1 MLALLAFGSLI
12 LSLER
17 RRLLR
22 VLQLRTVGR
31 VVLLLLGTASLIGC
45 GSGWRTKAWSMNITA
60 TSGQLSAPSRRCSS
74 PRARPFGDIMP
85 HIGHVFGVPFQT
97 HASAYRCLRQ
107 NFLRL

>member
-60 TSGQLSAPSRRCSS
+60 TSGQLSRSVTALLISQCSDGQAAC
-74 PRARPFGDIMP
+74 PIE
-85 HIGHVFGVPFQT
+85 H
-97 HASAYRCLRQ
+97 
-107 NFLRL
+107 